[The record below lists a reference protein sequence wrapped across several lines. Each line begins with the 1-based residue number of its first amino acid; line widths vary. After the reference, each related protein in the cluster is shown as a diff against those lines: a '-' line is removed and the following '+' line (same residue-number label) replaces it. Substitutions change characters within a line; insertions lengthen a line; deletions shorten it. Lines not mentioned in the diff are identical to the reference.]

1 MISRLAPAGNHEAT
15 GNSNFQSQASER
27 EGGQPKGLLDEFRP
41 LAARRAAQLK
51 GMWGE
56 FVRKSTKIGR
66 LQREN
71 GQRVTDITVSA
82 MGLWRS
88 RVLCSQ
94 VTISGARGSTTL
106 GDRMLVRSSEEN
118 GGIIAALD
126 CEPNTPGTASPFRD
140 ESRSIINSSFHHF
153 IMVSFGSR

>member
-1 MISRLAPAGNHEAT
+1 M
-15 GNSNFQSQASER
+15 NF
-27 EGGQPKGLLDEFRP
+27 GPLPHVGQLN
-41 LAARRAAQLK
+41 LK

-56 FVRKSTKIGR
+56 FVRKSTKIVR

-82 MGLWRS
+82 MGLLRS
-88 RVLCSQ
+88 RASCSQ
-94 VTISGARGSTTL
+94 VTISGARGWTTL
-106 GDRMLVRSSEEN
+106 GDSMLVRSSEEN

-126 CEPNTPGTASPFRD
+126 CEPNTPGAASSFRD
-140 ESRSIINSSFHHF
+140 ESRSIINGSFHHF